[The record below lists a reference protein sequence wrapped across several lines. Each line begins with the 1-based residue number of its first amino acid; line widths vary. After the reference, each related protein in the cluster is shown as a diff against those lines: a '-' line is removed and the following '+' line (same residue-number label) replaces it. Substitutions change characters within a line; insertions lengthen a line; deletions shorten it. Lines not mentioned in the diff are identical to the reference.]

1 MRILYLA
8 PFTAGTDHF
17 DSGVVGYGQTSGG
30 AIVRELERRGHQVD
44 RVPRAQT
51 ATSKSALA
59 AQTYTELGRLD
70 LAGYDCLFMYN
81 TFHQFAAEVRR
92 LLDETG
98 AGGTLLTGYTH
109 GSHWDPSDEVRHGYP
124 MLKYADLGNVLAL
137 DVVFLVSHYMLE
149 VMSRTIE
156 DELGPRTAAEFTR
169 RARVVGGT
177 IDAERIDAARV
188 APAAD
193 AAPVVVFNHSATVAK
208 RPERFFRAAGVVL
221 AEDPAVTV
229 AVTRRFRAGDP
240 GHTELAELAGRYPDR
255 LRLGDTMPI
264 EDYFTLLWQSQLQV
278 STATHESFGVS
289 TVEAIYAGC
298 SSLLPA
304 AGCYPEVA
312 GQAGLY
318 DPVLAHD
325 PDRLAA
331 AILAELADSGHRAVV
346 AKQQRASIERYL
358 PAVVAGRIEAALVGA

>member
-8 PFTAGTDHF
+8 PFTSGADHF
-17 DSGVVGYGQTSGG
+17 DSGVIGYGQTSGG
-30 AIVRELERRGHQVD
+30 AIIRELERRGHQVD
-44 RVPRAQT
+44 RVPRTQT
-51 ATSKSALA
+51 ATTKSGLA

-92 LLDETG
+92 LMDEVG
-98 AGGTLLTGYTH
+98 ASGTLLTGYTH

-137 DVVFLVSHYMLE
+137 DAVFLVSHYMLE

-156 DELGPRTAAEFTR
+156 AELGPRPAAEFTR

-188 APAAD
+188 EQTLPPA
-193 AAPVVVFNHSATVAK
+193 VVFNHSATIAK
-208 RPERFFRAAGVVL
+208 RPERFFRAAAVLL
-221 AEDPAVTV
+221 AEDPDVTV
-229 AVTRRFRAGDP
+229 TVTRRFRPGDP
-240 GHTELAELAGRYPDR
+240 GYGELRELARRHPER

-264 EDYFTLLWQSQLQV
+264 EDYFALLWQSQLQV

-298 SSLLPA
+298 ASVLPA

-312 GQAGLY
+312 GDAGLY
-318 DPVLAHD
+318 DPAVALD

-331 AILAELADSGHRAVV
+331 AILAQLADPGHRAVV

-358 PAVVAGRIEAALVGA
+358 PAVVAGRIEAALGAA